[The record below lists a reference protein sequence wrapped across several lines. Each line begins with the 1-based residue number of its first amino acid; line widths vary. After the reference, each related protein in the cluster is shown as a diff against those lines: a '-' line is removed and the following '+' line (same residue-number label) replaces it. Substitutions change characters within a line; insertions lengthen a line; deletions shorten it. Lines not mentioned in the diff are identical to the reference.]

1 MHAQTGLRFCYSQ
14 TTNDRFSRVETLLVG
29 VNVPYFERKSGTIK
43 FCIAVKNPYRLLVV
57 TYDLNAQKMD
67 TINNA
72 TPAIYQERA
81 L

>member
-1 MHAQTGLRFCYSQ
+1 M
-14 TTNDRFSRVETLLVG
+14 
-29 VNVPYFERKSGTIK
+29 
-43 FCIAVKNPYRLLVV
+43 FCIAVKNPYQLLVV
-57 TYDLNAQKMD
+57 TYDLNVQKMD